1 MKTGISILACV
12 AFGLAVPGA
21 FAQTARSVTIQRQ
34 GTSYLGINALE
45 VTPDRAKTLNLKDE
59 RGVEV
64 TKVEDDSPAAKAGMK
79 QGDVVVEFNGE
90 KVEGVE
96 QFIRLVRE
104 TPIGRQVKI
113 VVWRNGAN
121 QTLTAM
127 VGARRDTVIETP
139 RGFVTIPPVPPVPP
153 VPQVDIPRFDFA
165 WQTPLLGIEGESL
178 GPQAQL
184 AEFFGV
190 KDGVLVK
197 SVLKNSAAEKAG
209 LKAGDVITK
218 VDDSKVTSTR
228 EITSLLRSDRSKT
241 SFTLTVVRNKKEMPV
256 TVTIPDRSG
265 RNSQPLAL
273 ASPA

>member
-1 MKTGISILACV
+1 
-12 AFGLAVPGA
+12 
-21 FAQTARSVTIQRQ
+21 
-34 GTSYLGINALE
+34 
-45 VTPDRAKTLNLKDE
+45 
-59 RGVEV
+59 
-64 TKVEDDSPAAKAGMK
+64 
-79 QGDVVVEFNGE
+79 VVVEFNGD

-127 VGARRDTVIETP
+127 VGSRRDTVIETP
-139 RGFVTIPPVPPVPP
+139 RGFVTIPPIPSVPPIEVPH
-153 VPQVDIPRFDFA
+153 FDLS

-178 GPQAQL
+178 GQQAQL

-190 KDGVLVK
+190 KEGVLVK
-197 SVLKNSAAEKAG
+197 SVVKNSAAEKAG

-228 EITSLLRSDRSKT
+228 EITSVLRSDRSKT
-241 SFTLTVVRNKKEMPV
+241 NFTLTVVRNKKEMPL
-256 TVTIPDRSG
+256 TVTIPDRAG
-265 RNSQPLAL
+265 RNNEPLAL

>member
-1 MKTGISILACV
+1 MKSRISIVACLALSV
-12 AFGLAVPGA
+12 AVPAA

-45 VTPDRAKTLNLKDE
+45 VTPERAKTLNLKDE

-64 TKVEDDSPAAKAGMK
+64 TRVEDDSPAAKAGMK
-79 QGDVVVEFNGE
+79 QGDVVVEYNGE

-104 TPIGRQVKI
+104 TPVGRQVKI
-113 VVWRNGAN
+113 VVWRNGGN
-121 QTLTAM
+121 QTVTAM
-127 VGARRDTVIETP
+127 VGSRRDTVIETP
-139 RGFVTIPPVPPVPP
+139 RGFVTIPPIPPVPPVPP
-153 VPQVDIPRFDFA
+153 VEIPHFDLS

-178 GPQAQL
+178 GQQAQF
-184 AEFFGV
+184 ADFFGV
-190 KDGVLVK
+190 KEGVLVK
-197 SVLKNSAAEKAG
+197 SVVKNSAAEKAG

-228 EITSLLRSDRSKT
+228 EITSVLRSDRSKT
-241 SFTLTVVRNKKEMPV
+241 NFTLTVVRNKKEMPI

-265 RNSQPLAL
+265 RNNQSLAL